1 MLTVRLSDEEE
12 KALQAYCLREG
23 VSKSDVVKE
32 AIELYL
38 TQRKKNKSPF
48 EAGADLFGQ
57 HGSGSKNNSVSYKK
71 KLKELL
77 REKHTH

>member
-1 MLTVRLSDEEE
+1 MLTVRLSEEE
-12 KALQAYCLREG
+12 EEQLNAYCQREG
-23 VSKSDVVKE
+23 ISKSIVVKE

-38 TQRKKNKSPF
+38 TQHKKSKNPY

-57 HGSGSKNNSVSYKK
+57 EGSGSKNNSILYKK

>member
-1 MLTVRLSDEEE
+1 MLTVRLSSEEE
-12 KALQAYCLREG
+12 KALHAYCLREG
-23 VSKSDVVKE
+23 VSKTDVVKE

-38 TQRKKNKSPF
+38 TQRKKSKNPY

-57 HGSGSKNNSVSYKK
+57 AGSGTKSNSVSYKK

-77 REKHTH
+77 REKHSH